1 MTDQTKPRETFRDGF
16 NAVLTT
22 EFDAE
27 GDPPIIEYL
36 DPTTAQQHSI
46 VLQIVSGTN
55 AAPSLGRRVTST
67 QKGMK
72 ETYRVQ
78 ISIHNPNGFEAAE
91 QEADRVERAITDALE
106 TPLRSTYGIFDV
118 KKVVDIDQGP
128 TDPGERMAHV
138 ILDYQA
144 SILATK
150 SD

>member
-1 MTDQTKPRETFRDGF
+1 MTDQTKPRETFRDAF
-16 NAVLTT
+16 TAVLAA
-22 EFDAE
+22 EFDGAT
-27 GDPPIIEYL
+27 DPPIVEYL
-36 DPTTAQQHSI
+36 DPTSAQQHSI
-46 VLQIVSGTN
+46 VLQMVSGTN
-55 AAPSLGRRVTST
+55 AGPSLGRRVTST

-78 ISIHNPNGFEAAE
+78 ISIHNPNGCEAAE
-91 QEADRVERAITDALE
+91 QEADRVEQAITDSLE

-118 KKVVDIDQGP
+118 KKLVDTDQGP

-138 ILDYQA
+138 ILDYQG